1 MTPYKHSDRG
11 KTDRSKF
18 KNFKDCAQKPLKTNN
33 FINMKSPILNF
44 IFSYEDENKEVPE
57 EDKDKVV
64 IYTTS
69 LGVNRELVANC
80 NRAIQIIRSYKVNL
94 NLKFPSF
101 VSGPRRGGH
110 IKILIRFGMKSVIF
124 SILNSIKKVFGNVLG
139 LTVTR
144 NFLPCREFISMEFIL
159 VG

>member
-1 MTPYKHSDRG
+1 
-11 KTDRSKF
+11 
-18 KNFKDCAQKPLKTNN
+18 
-33 FINMKSPILNF
+33 MKLPKLNH

-94 NLKFPSF
+94 NSKNP
-101 VSGPRRGGH
+101 
-110 IKILIRFGMKSVIF
+110 
-124 SILNSIKKVFGNVLG
+124 VLRQR
-139 LTVTR
+139 T
-144 NFLPCREFISMEFIL
+144 EA
-159 VG
+159 